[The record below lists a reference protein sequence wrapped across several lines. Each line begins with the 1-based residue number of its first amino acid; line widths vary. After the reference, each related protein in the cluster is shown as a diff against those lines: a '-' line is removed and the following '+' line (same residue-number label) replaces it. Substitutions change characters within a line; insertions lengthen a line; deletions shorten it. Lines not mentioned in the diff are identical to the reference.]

1 VCIHESRGSAISSFV
16 DLESRP
22 KLGRKEKGGRVEDA
36 ECAVVVFRA
45 IIRAR

>member
-1 VCIHESRGSAISSFV
+1 MYPRVTRLCNFKFV
-16 DLESRP
+16 DLEGRP
-22 KLGRKEKGGRVEDA
+22 KLGRKEKGGRVEDS